1 MLGDGGDADPC
12 GKNKNCIEISASCVS
27 RCDIHESGV
36 LGLEL

>member
-12 GKNKNCIEISASCVS
+12 SKKNCIEISASCVS